1 MVKISWSYSGNPA
14 ASNLDEVRWW
24 IGDTD
29 TDDQQLQD
37 AEINFAISATGDNKR
52 AAAWCARALKAKY
65 SREVDIRTGADG
77 EFRAN
82 LSSLAKAYGELAD
95 FLESSAAE
103 YAAPWSGAI
112 SIDDKNDQKKDSD
125 RVAPFFDRALFSG
138 KDYAG
143 KETWDWNKYGL
154 I

>member
-1 MVKISWSYSGNPA
+1 MSWSYSGNPA

-29 TDDQQLQD
+29 TNDQQLAD

-52 AAAWCARALKAKY
+52 AAAWCARGLKAKY
-65 SREVDIRTGADG
+65 SREVNIRTGADG
-77 EFRAN
+77 EFRAD
-82 LSSLAKAYGELAD
+82 LSNLAKAYGDLAD
-95 FLESSAAE
+95 FLESAAAA

-112 SIDDKNDQKKDSD
+112 SIDDKSDQEEDSD
-125 RVAPFFDRALFSG
+125 RVQPFFDRGMFSG
-138 KDYAG
+138 KTVTD
-143 KETWDWNKYGL
+143 KDVLDWNNYGA